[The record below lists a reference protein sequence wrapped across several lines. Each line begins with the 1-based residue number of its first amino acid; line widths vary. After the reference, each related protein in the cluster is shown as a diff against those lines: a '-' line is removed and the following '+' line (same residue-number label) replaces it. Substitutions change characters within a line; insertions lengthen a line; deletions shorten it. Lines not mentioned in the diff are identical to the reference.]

1 MSDSE
6 WLDGAAGPVI
16 RPYMLTGG
24 RTAED
29 ADEFDLVAIVQAT
42 GDQAAARQLLSPEHQ
57 RILRLCRSA
66 TPVADIAADMDLAL
80 GVIRVLLGDLLDA
93 GLILVRRPAQVAR
106 FPNVAVLREM
116 IDGLNAL

>member
-1 MSDSE
+1 MP
-6 WLDGAAGPVI
+6 DGWVDDAGPVI

-29 ADEFDLVAIVQAT
+29 ADEFDLVALIQAT
-42 GDQAAARQLLSPEHQ
+42 GAPQPGRLMLSPEHQ

-66 TPVADIAADMDLAL
+66 TPVADVAADMDLAL
-80 GVIRVLLGDLLDA
+80 GVVRVLLGDLLDA

-106 FPNVAVLREM
+106 FPNVSVLREM